1 MVQNGSKHYLWF
13 MKNSSNNQERRMVY
27 LDAIY
32 SVTAY
37 EKEFGKSRSTI
48 YRHAKVGKIDLVDVN
63 GSQFVIAHEELLTK
77 TTK

>member
-1 MVQNGSKHYLWF
+1 
-13 MKNSSNNQERRMVY
+13 MVY